1 MDDNICN
8 DLMITMI
15 DKVLELSEYIDHGRC
30 MSKKDY
36 KKRIKYLKKVKK
48 KIGKGEV
55 YAYSKE
61 RKYP

>member
-1 MDDNICN
+1 MDDNMCN

-15 DKVLELSEYIDHGRC
+15 DRILELSEYIDHDRC

-48 KIGKGEV
+48 KIEKGEL

>member
-15 DKVLELSEYIDHGRC
+15 DKVLELSEYIDHDRC

-36 KKRIKYLKKVKK
+36 KKRIKYLKKIKK
-48 KIGKGEV
+48 KIQKGEIN
-55 YAYSKE
+55 AYSKE
-61 RKYP
+61 RNYP

>member
-8 DLMITMI
+8 DLMINMI
-15 DKVLELSEYIDHGRC
+15 DRILELSEYIDHDRC

-36 KKRIKYLKKVKK
+36 KKRIKYLKKIKK
-48 KIGKGEV
+48 KIEKGEIN
-55 YAYSKE
+55 AHSKE